1 MKHPQRDPFSLQF
14 DDSSP
19 IGFFRLSLGHSSQQ
33 GQTFMIPSSRGSAG
47 TVALVMASVFLLFA
61 AWLFAG
67 RTDGPVERAIDTLS
81 DAGEPGVAG
90 PAAQSL
96 LDRADALSQALDMQV
111 DIVPEAMVLARS
123 APGGTPP
130 VRTTLPPGVTGLE
143 GRVEGSS
150 IELTWTATGKEPA
163 EGYLIERLAPGGK
176 VLSHVEVEP
185 DVFRHRDD
193 PVDSLHGIRIYRV
206 KALGRDG
213 TVAGL
218 QQKTVPF
225 RQGFTVHYL
234 GARENGTAWFRVNWK
249 RAGQRLSEEF
259 DVARGDTIGGP
270 VPGKEDRPALDFGT
284 GWRFAGF
291 AGSRN
296 IETREAS
303 VPRFTEDGTLM
314 RNPETGKAIFEVR
327 KMPVAGI
334 VEGAE
339 VETPRED
346 GAVGRLWLQKSKD
359 G

>member
-1 MKHPQRDPFSLQF
+1 MF
-14 DDSSP
+14 
-19 IGFFRLSLGHSSQQ
+19 
-33 GQTFMIPSSRGSAG
+33 PSSRGSAG
-47 TVALVMASVFLLFA
+47 IAALVLAAGLLLLA
-61 AWLFAG
+61 VWLFAG
-67 RTDGPVERAIDTLS
+67 IGAGVRSDQLRSAIQNLD
-81 DAGEPGVAG
+81 DAGDLGIDPRE
-90 PAAQSL
+90 
-96 LDRADALSQALDMQV
+96 ALALRSRVDDLSKRLNQQV
-111 DIVPEAMVLARS
+111 VSVPEDVRLARVTRPAEDLS
-123 APGGTPP
+123 
-130 VRTTLPPGVTGLE
+130 PPGVDGLA
-143 GRVEGSS
+143 GRVEDSV
-150 IELTWTATGKEPA
+150 IVLTWRATGEEPA
-163 EGYLIERLAPGGK
+163 TGYRIQRLSAEDEVLSSADVGPK
-176 VLSHVEVEP
+176 VLS
-185 DVFRHRDD
+185 FRDE
-193 PVDSLHGIRIYRV
+193 PVDSLGGRRKFKV
-206 KALGRDG
+206 SALGRDG

-234 GARENGTAWFRVNWK
+234 GAREDGTARFRVNWK

-259 DVARGDTIGGP
+259 DVARGDTIGEP

-291 AGSRN
+291 AGSRS